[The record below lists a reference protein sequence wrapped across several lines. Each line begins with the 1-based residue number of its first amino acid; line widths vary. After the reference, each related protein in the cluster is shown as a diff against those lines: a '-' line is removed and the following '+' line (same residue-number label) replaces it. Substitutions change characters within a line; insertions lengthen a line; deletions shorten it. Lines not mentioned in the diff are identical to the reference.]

1 MLCLSLSVYLSVILS
16 FCLSFSLSIPLYLIS
31 LLLPCHFSVCVSF
44 FWVHLP
50 SPPTPRPHQELS
62 AVDKQLRVAEEKKA
76 MRDAT
81 RRGLECGG
89 KQCKERVLLCYD
101 GDYDSYKR

>member
-1 MLCLSLSVYLSVILS
+1 M
-16 FCLSFSLSIPLYLIS
+16 
-31 LLLPCHFSVCVSF
+31 
-44 FWVHLP
+44 
-50 SPPTPRPHQELS
+50 
-62 AVDKQLRVAEEKKA
+62 DKQLRVAEEKKA